1 MNNTGYYSDE
11 WKYSLA
17 WYLYAVFPKNVEY
30 FNAISMHSIHQVAN
44 INEFKDVMST
54 AVRDVCRYHRSTPC
68 FEAAILSHIETWR
81 KHVEDG
87 VLFASRTESQMVTWV
102 TQVPTHEKWVQRER
116 VKWVELERWA
126 LKTQESQPKSKT
138 SIIQAQK
145 RNKMEKEKANELQR
159 VMSTYSSRGI
169 DEKEAMQE
177 LVSFD
182 FDTIKSVELQLELLG
197 QDDHRFNNK
206 ALALQTLLGD
216 PSGLHHD
223 VFRELDAIVQAT
235 ILAKPTREFVSKK
248 EAMQAVLSQVYRLK
262 TPKLQRAVL
271 LLPTG
276 DFTDKREALQILLTE
291 GFDELTYEIQWTLLS
306 LPAKNFMNK
315 REGLVPL
322 IRYADASNW
331 RALFALPSSEFLNK
345 FQILR
350 YLLTD
355 DVELMD
361 PAELQKLVFDL
372 PNTELMRVKNNL
384 IQGLFNPLLEEISES
399 TLVEESLNVDYIFNS
414 RESNGTSL

>member
-1 MNNTGYYSDE
+1 ME
-11 WKYSLA
+11 
-17 WYLYAVFPKNVEY
+17 
-30 FNAISMHSIHQVAN
+30 ISERMVI
-44 INEFKDVMST
+44 
-54 AVRDVCRYHRSTPC
+54 
-68 FEAAILSHIETWR
+68 EAR
-81 KHVEDG
+81 
-87 VLFASRTESQMVTWV
+87 
-102 TQVPTHEKWVQRER
+102 
-116 VKWVELERWA
+116 
-126 LKTQESQPKSKT
+126 
-138 SIIQAQK
+138 
-145 RNKMEKEKANELQR
+145 EKEKANELQR
-159 VMSTYSSRGI
+159 VMSTYSSRVMSTYSSRVI

-197 QDDHRFNNK
+197 QDDLKFNDK

-216 PSGLHHD
+216 PSLHHD

-235 ILAKPTREFVSKK
+235 ILAKPTTEFVNKK

-276 DFTDKREALQILLTE
+276 DFTDKREALQILLTD

-306 LPAKNFMNK
+306 LPAKNFMDK

-322 IRYADASNW
+322 IRYADASHW